1 MELQE
6 SNALKPRLVI
16 HKICKNQFQITTC
29 GTQNVTHLHKL
40 IDVSPNWAYIILTIH
55 IHEKL

>member
-6 SNALKPRLVI
+6 SNALEPRLVI
-16 HKICKNQFQITTC
+16 HEIWKNQFQITTC
-29 GTQNVTHLHKL
+29 GTQNVTHFYKL
-40 IDVSPNWAYIILTIH
+40 IDVSPNWAYITLTID